1 MPYKNT
7 EDKKAFAKRYYLKNK
22 DKLSVYNKEWRLK
35 NIEEQKAYN
44 IKYYLENKDRLNAY
58 HVEYRKRPEYKKKFN
73 EYYKNWTNKRL
84 KTDPHFKL
92 KQLLSHRIY
101 MALKGMAK
109 SKKTKEL
116 LGCTI
121 EELWK
126 HLEKKFIKGM
136 TQKNYGEW
144 HVDHI
149 KPCASFD
156 LTDPKQQEICF
167 HYTNLQPLWAIDNI
181 KKGSKF

>member
-1 MPYKNT
+1 MPYKNI
-7 EDKKAFAKRYYLKNK
+7 EDKKACDRRYYLKNK
-22 DKLSVYNKEWRLK
+22 DKLSVYNKEWVLK
-35 NIEEQKAYN
+35 NIESVKERRKKYN
-44 IKYYLENKDRLNAY
+44 LENKDKLNAY
-58 HVEYRKRPEYKKKFN
+58 HVKYRKRPGYKKKFN
-73 EYYKNWTNKRL
+73 EYYRNWVNKRL

-101 MALKGMAK
+101 LALKGTVK
-109 SKKTKEL
+109 SKRTMKL

-136 TQKNYGEW
+136 TQENYGKW

-149 KPCASFD
+149 KPCALFD

-167 HYTNLQPLWAIDNI
+167 HYNNLQPLWATDNL
-181 KKGSKF
+181 KKGAKY